1 MTRGLRLIRDGVT
14 AFALLALVALIA
26 AKLNDAAKIE
36 HMGAFHAAD
45 GDSLTLGAERLRL
58 EGIDAP
64 ELNQSCERAGKAWSC
79 GRAAREA
86 LQGMVLAS
94 GTLCQG
100 SLARPLRQAARH
112 LPERGGRR
120 HQCRHGAPGHGHL
133 LWQLRQGGGR
143 REGSKGGPL
152 GRDFRATTR
161 CARACAPEFRF
172 RRRPALHRADRRMG
186 VKS

>member
-64 ELNQSCERAGKAWSC
+64 ELNQSCEREGKAWAC

-100 SLARPLRQAARH
+100 SRHDRYDRLLVICRSGAGGDINAAMVRRGMAISYGGYAKEEADAKAQKAGLWAGTFERPRDVRDHARQSS
-112 LPERGGRR
+112 GFDG
-120 HQCRHGAPGHGHL
+120 
-133 LWQLRQGGGR
+133 
-143 REGSKGGPL
+143 
-152 GRDFRATTR
+152 
-161 CARACAPEFRF
+161 
-172 RRRPALHRADRRMG
+172 ALHFIGRIVG
-186 VKS
+186 WE

>member
-1 MTRGLRLIRDGVT
+1 MTRSLRLIRDGVT

-45 GDSLTLGAERLRL
+45 GDSLSLGDVRLRL

-64 ELNQSCERAGKAWSC
+64 ELNQSCERAGHAWAC

-86 LQGMVLAS
+86 LQGMVVAS

-100 SLARPLRQAARH
+100 SRRDRYDRLLVICRSGTGGDINAAMVRRGMAIAYGGYGREEAEARAAKAGLWAGTFERPRDVRDHARQSSDFHGPLRFI
-112 LPERGGRR
+112 RR
-120 HQCRHGAPGHGHL
+120 IVG
-133 LWQLRQGGGR
+133 W
-143 REGSKGGPL
+143 E
-152 GRDFRATTR
+152 
-161 CARACAPEFRF
+161 
-172 RRRPALHRADRRMG
+172 
-186 VKS
+186 

>member
-1 MTRGLRLIRDGVT
+1 VTRGLRLIRDGVT

-36 HMGAFHAAD
+36 HMGALHAAD

-100 SLARPLRQAARH
+100 SRHDRYDRLLVICRSGVGGDINAAMV
-112 LPERGGRR
+112 
-120 HQCRHGAPGHGHL
+120 
-133 LWQLRQGGGR
+133 RQGMAISYGSYAKEEADAKAQKAGLWAGTFER
-143 REGSKGGPL
+143 PRDVREH
-152 GRDFRATTR
+152 
-161 CARACAPEFRF
+161 ARQSSGFDG
-172 RRRPALHRADRRMG
+172 ALHFIGRIAG
-186 VKS
+186 WE